1 MSIVCLEQDRGITGC
16 TYIMQSAIYIMCNT
30 HFINIY
36 FITTYCNCMEYFTL
50 LIYSSLPLLSL
61 QFFKT
66 TRKTKIYP
74 THMVVTYKFILIF
87 YKLKFTDN
95 HQLLHCYLVQ

>member
-16 TYIMQSAIYIMCNT
+16 TYSMQSAIYIMYNT

-50 LIYSSLPLLSL
+50 LI
-61 QFFKT
+61 
-66 TRKTKIYP
+66 KI
-74 THMVVTYKFILIF
+74 TSWSVRVTSRIDAK
-87 YKLKFTDN
+87 KG
-95 HQLLHCYLVQ
+95 